1 MGFRK
6 KKVTPLS
13 AARID
18 FPSGLC
24 IKTEVGH
31 WYINGKF
38 RNRIG
43 SRRIFES
50 WNFPRVIVSSEAS
63 LANYIKGKTL
73 GFRDGTLVRQM
84 SNGTFYFISQR
95 KRRLVTNPD
104 VLTLMGLKPSDATWA
119 ADFEINLHEEGE
131 KLN

>member
-1 MGFRK
+1 MFNRK
-6 KKVTPLS
+6 KTAPLS
-13 AARID
+13 AAQIE

-24 IKTEVGH
+24 VKTEAGH

-38 RNRIG
+38 RNRLG
-43 SRRIFES
+43 SKRVFQS
-50 WNFPRVIVSSEAS
+50 WNFPRVVESTESS
-63 LANYIKGKTL
+63 LAKYTKGKKL

-84 SNGTFYFISQR
+84 STGSFYFISQR
-95 KRRLVTNPD
+95 KRRLVANPD
-104 VLTLMGLKPSDATWA
+104 VLTLMGFKPSDAVWV